1 MDEQYNN
8 LPTSHLLGSVP
19 AVITDE
25 KKGDAYIVP
34 QANSQNF
41 TQNQG
46 GDKGPGYQN
55 LSSSSAAEGGGP
67 PPTNNWQGM
76 FNIYSY
82 TQYFDVDTDIVIN
95 RLLSSLDPKSGDF
108 FSKIDANPD
117 LYGLIWVSTTLVFV
131 IAALGNLATYLIGSS
146 SWTFDVS
153 FISLAASVVY
163 GYAIVVPL
171 GFYFLLQYLG
181 SPASI
186 VRFWCMWGYS
196 LFILILSCFLLVIPL
211 EFLRWVIILLASG
224 VSACFVASN
233 LRSYV
238 EGNDLMVVLIAAFL
252 LQFVLG
258 LFIKVWFFT

>member
-1 MDEQYNN
+1 MDEQYTN

-19 AVITDE
+19 AVVAE
-25 KKGDAYIVP
+25 ERKGESYTAP
-34 QANSQNF
+34 QATLQSF
-41 TQNQG
+41 PPHQG
-46 GDKGPGYQN
+46 GDRGPGYQN
-55 LSSSSAAEGGGP
+55 LGNSSEGGGP
-67 PPTNNWQGM
+67 PPTNTWQGV

-82 TQYFDVDTDIVIN
+82 TQYFNVDTDIVIN
-95 RLLSSLDPKSGDF
+95 RLLSSLDPRSGDF
-108 FSKIDANPD
+108 FSKIEANPD

-131 IAALGNLATYLIGSS
+131 IAALGNLATYLIGNS
-146 SWTFDVS
+146 SWNFDVS
-153 FISLAASVVY
+153 FMSLAASTVY

-171 GFYFLLQYLG
+171 AFYFLLQYLG
-181 SPASI
+181 SPASV

-196 LFILILSCFLLVIPL
+196 LFIFVLSCFLLVIPL

-233 LRSYV
+233 LRTYV

-252 LQFVLG
+252 LQFALG